1 MNSDIANQEI
11 ENFLKIFSV
20 AINQIEN
27 EGISV
32 KKVTYAEDGI
42 KDMLLTIG
50 EEIYKLLQQY
60 IDLQIY
66 LR

>member
-1 MNSDIANQEI
+1 M
-11 ENFLKIFSV
+11 

-32 KKVTYAEDGI
+32 KKVTYAEGGI